1 MQLAALVAALPLPV
15 LLADQLPGAAASFT
29 ASCLLWKSTFPLL
42 PSLTCTH
49 PWRTPWIYALFI
61 PSLPCRLK
69 CFRSADC
76 LSSISA
82 VRPLKSR
89 REKKKKKALQ
99 TNWREVQ
106 IRMRQADKCSSGS
119 HYTAGF
125 VTTHKDWLG
134 KHNSWIIRS
143 VSFAGFLFCCFCF
156 WRWRRKISQSLSW
169 AAELHRRRFCHHES
183 FTGLL
188 SVLRFRRAVRRWC
201 SDSLALFFRCAFSR
215 FLRLSSRCLD
225 DAASS
230 NFSAIHHH
238 FDWNPARCVEVFGS
252 QTASRVTLWMT
263 DEQYLFFFF
272 LFSHALTGLTIGL
285 DSVLCGKH
293 DAQNKTF
300 NVSLTEMLGQ

>member
-49 PWRTPWIYALFI
+49 PCRTPWIYALFI

-69 CFRSADC
+69 CFRSGDC

-82 VRPLKSR
+82 VRPLKSWR
-89 REKKKKKALQ
+89 KKKKKALQ

-125 VTTHKDWLG
+125 VTTRKDWLG

-201 SDSLALFFRCAFSR
+201 SDSLALIFRCAFSR

-225 DAASS
+225 NAASS
-230 NFSAIHHH
+230 NFSAIDHR

-252 QTASRVTLWMT
+252 LFLTNSLSRDIVDDGWTVSFFCLSFFTRIDWLDDWSGLCSLW
-263 DEQYLFFFF
+263 
-272 LFSHALTGLTIGL
+272 
-285 DSVLCGKH
+285 
-293 DAQNKTF
+293 KTRR
-300 NVSLTEMLGQ
+300 TK